1 MAVKI
6 PLKMADGVLV
16 RTIEDLRE
24 HFDIVSVLTYYQDGR
39 LVKWLK
45 NGYYDIEAKKI
56 SDLDFHRIL

>member
-39 LVKWLK
+39 LVKW
-45 NGYYDIEAKKI
+45 
-56 SDLDFHRIL
+56 IL